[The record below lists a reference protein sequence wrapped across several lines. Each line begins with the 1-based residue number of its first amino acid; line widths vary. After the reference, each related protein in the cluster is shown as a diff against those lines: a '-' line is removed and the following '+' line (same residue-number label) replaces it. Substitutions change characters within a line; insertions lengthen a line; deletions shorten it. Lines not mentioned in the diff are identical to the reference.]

1 MAQTLLTL
9 IASWTL
15 AGIFMVAA
23 VHKTRNYLEFV
34 GILNQYKLLPN
45 FSIPYVAPLVI
56 AAELAGAAALLTVL
70 TRDMGLAICVGLL
83 GIYIL
88 AIGINLARGRAA
100 IDCGCGGEATPLSV
114 WLVLRNVVLII
125 LASTAWSTTE
135 ATMSFSIYLLAAT
148 TTALLWLIYVT
159 GNQLL
164 ANWGKRQTPADQH
177 G

>member
-1 MAQTLLTL
+1 
-9 IASWTL
+9 
-15 AGIFMVAA
+15 MVAA
-23 VHKTRNYLEFV
+23 VHKTRHYLEFA
-34 GILNQYKLLPN
+34 GILNQYKLLPS
-45 FSIPYVAPLVI
+45 FSIPYVAPLII
-56 AAELAGAAALLTVL
+56 AAELAGAGALLTGL
-70 TRDMGLAICVGLL
+70 TRDMGLTICVGLL

-135 ATMSFSIYLLAAT
+135 ATMSFSTYLLAAT

-164 ANWGKRQTPADQH
+164 ANWGKRRTPADQH